1 MVRRLLIIFTITFT
15 VTFLTQIAY
24 DLPTVKQYIKD
35 QIYQAKLINVI
46 VKYNVKPEGLET

>member
-35 QIYQAKLINVI
+35 QIQQARLTNVI
-46 VKYNVKPEGLET
+46 IKYNFKPKRLET